1 MAKRE
6 NDARFLKS
14 EKLMIGAATEEI
26 GSGRPVTI
34 TSICQRAGI
43 FTSTFYRHYRSIN
56 ELVETCSENLLQG
69 FNVLLNEVDKER
81 LSMEKLFKKWA
92 WFIYQNREAFMLSIL
107 MDQKDLLLSM
117 MRELRPVATL
127 NWRSSPQKTAKV
139 YLIYSYEVIG
149 IWMNWAKQEKFN
161 IDKIVPHAQELNF
174 LTRTA
179 LQRLGGLASD

>member
-1 MAKRE
+1 
-6 NDARFLKS
+6 
-14 EKLMIGAATEEI
+14 
-26 GSGRPVTI
+26 
-34 TSICQRAGI
+34 
-43 FTSTFYRHYRSIN
+43 
-56 ELVETCSENLLQG
+56 
-69 FNVLLNEVDKER
+69 
-81 LSMEKLFKKWA
+81 
-92 WFIYQNREAFMLSIL
+92 MLSIL